1 MCIELTNMALTI
13 VSIVV
18 TIVSVVCSILASNS
32 AKDAKQYKEE
42 TLQLRDTFDL
52 ERLLS
57 RFQVESKYFQ
67 NNTRK
72 RDWYKGIDI
81 NLVISSF
88 SDVLSDFGNVYHLVG
103 DSKGLKEKVHSLNE
117 IIQT

>member
-1 MCIELTNMALTI
+1 MSIELTNMVLTI

-72 RDWYKGIDI
+72 RTRPQIRI
-81 NLVISSF
+81 AL
-88 SDVLSDFGNVYHLVG
+88 
-103 DSKGLKEKVHSLNE
+103 
-117 IIQT
+117 